1 MSLYGYVRT
10 STASSSPESQEIQL
24 RQAGVPPERVY
35 RDIAVSGRTGAV
47 SRAGWHTLDSSL
59 VADDVLVVA
68 SIDRIG
74 RRWLDTVVSILNLQ
88 LRQVRIRTLSEAEI
102 VWARHLDA
110 DPDSPEAFFGN
121 VLMIFAAWN
130 AHQEVES
137 ISRRKKAGLE
147 RARAEG
153 KKLGRPQAMTEEQIN
168 AARYL
173 RLQARSYRASGR
185 MFGVDHK
192 TVRAMLEGES
202 G

>member
-1 MSLYGYVRT
+1 MWPFGDQLKFRSAAAGSVSCREGQIKSLYGYVRT

-88 LRQVRIRTLSEAEI
+88 LRQVRIRTLPEAEHA
-102 VWARHLDA
+102 WARYLDA

-121 VLMIFAAWN
+121 VLMNFAAWN

-137 ISRRKKAGLE
+137 ISRRTKAGLGRAWSGPGP
-147 RARAEG
+147 RARSWG
-153 KKLGRPQAMTEEQIN
+153 VPRP
-168 AARYL
+168 
-173 RLQARSYRASGR
+173 
-185 MFGVDHK
+185 
-192 TVRAMLEGES
+192 
-202 G
+202 

>member
-35 RDIAVSGRTGAV
+35 RDIDIAVSGRTGAV
-47 SRAGWHTLDSSL
+47 SRAGWHSLNSSL

-102 VWARHLDA
+102 VWARYLDA

-121 VLMIFAAWN
+121 VLMNFAAWN

-137 ISRRKKAGLE
+137 ISRRTKAGLGRAWSGPGP
-147 RARAEG
+147 RARSWG
-153 KKLGRPQAMTEEQIN
+153 VPRP
-168 AARYL
+168 
-173 RLQARSYRASGR
+173 
-185 MFGVDHK
+185 
-192 TVRAMLEGES
+192 
-202 G
+202 